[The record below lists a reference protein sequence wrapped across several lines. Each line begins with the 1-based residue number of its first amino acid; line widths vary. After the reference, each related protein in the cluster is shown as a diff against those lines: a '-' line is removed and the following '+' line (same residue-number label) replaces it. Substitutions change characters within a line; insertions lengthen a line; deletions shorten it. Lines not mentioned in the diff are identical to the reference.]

1 MGAGMTR
8 SFIGSDISKKL
19 QIIMIAFMLVHVVYF
34 VIFLYINKPYL
45 SMMNIA
51 SVLVYVYL
59 AYILKDSNMIQR
71 VLAVTRF
78 EIFIHAFVC
87 ACVLGWGYGFQNI
100 ILALI
105 SVAFF
110 TNSIGKILGYI
121 VAFIQGAAYL
131 LLYVLFHD
139 TAEVASSQAQLIYVF
154 NFFLVVCA
162 LVAFSSLLGIL
173 NTMIYLGML
182 DKQQE
187 LEMAANKDPLTQLPN
202 RRAFINLVQGNAF
215 NSKSSISVAVGDLDD
230 FKRINDKF
238 GHNAGD
244 EVLRKV
250 ADIIKTSLRK
260 QDYAFRFG
268 GEEFLLLI
276 INTNLKNSNIILNR
290 IREKIHKHTFK
301 FEQEKLNV
309 SITFGFVHADIDD
322 KFDIDNAIK
331 EADSLLGQGKKS
343 GKNCITGKVLR
354 DIKFKEA
361 LS

>member
-1 MGAGMTR
+1 MRR

-19 QIIMIAFMLVHVVYF
+19 QIIMIAFMLVHIMYF

-71 VLAVTRF
+71 VLVVTRF

-87 ACVLGWGYGFQNI
+87 TCVLGWGYGFQNI

-110 TNSIGKILGYI
+110 TNSIGKILGY
-121 VAFIQGAAYL
+121 VAAFIQGAVYL
-131 LLYVLFHD
+131 LLYVLLHD
-139 TAEVASSQAQLIYVF
+139 TTEIVSSQAQLIYVF
-154 NFFLVVCA
+154 NFLLVVCA
-162 LVAFSSLLGIL
+162 LVVFSSLLGIF
-173 NTMIYLGML
+173 NTMIYLSML

-187 LEMAANKDPLTQLPN
+187 FEMAANKDPLTQLPN

-250 ADIIKTSLRK
+250 ANIIKTSLRK

-309 SITFGFVHADIDD
+309 SITFGFAYADIDD

-361 LS
+361 QS